1 MSSRHTL
8 KRTVHVEG
16 IGLHTGRH
24 VRLTLSPASAGT
36 GVRFVRTDMG
46 REVPARVECLSRL
59 DHATRLSSGEAS
71 VETVEH
77 LLSALYA
84 LGVDDARIEL
94 DGPEVPI
101 LDGSATPFVDLVLE
115 AGLRALSVPRCQI
128 EILCPIEVRRG
139 DKWMR
144 VSPAPELR
152 VSYSI
157 SFEHPALRQQ
167 SASFALTPEVF
178 ASEIAPARTFGFLH
192 EVEALRRN
200 GLARGGTLDNALVFG
215 EEGALSPLRFED
227 ECVRHKI
234 LDAVGD
240 LALLGLPLRGHVE
253 AHRAGHALHAALA
266 QAVIAAPHAYRVVT
280 DAPRVRA
287 EAASVALAAAV

>member
-16 IGLHTGRH
+16 VGLHTGRR
-24 VRLTLSPASAGT
+24 VRLSLAPAEASSGL
-36 GVRFVRTDMG
+36 RFVRTDLG
-46 REVPARVECLSRL
+46 REIPARVECLSRL

-101 LDGSATPFVDLVLE
+101 LDGSASPFVDLVLA
-115 AGLRALSVPRCQI
+115 AGLRALAVPRCHL
-128 EILCPIEVRRG
+128 EIVRPVEVRRG

-152 VSYSI
+152 LSYGI
-157 SFEHPALRQQ
+157 SFDHPALRQQ
-167 SASFALTPEVF
+167 SASFTLQPEVF
-178 ASEIAPARTFGFLH
+178 ASQIAPARTFGFLR
-192 EVEALRRN
+192 EVEALRRS
-200 GLARGGTLDNALVFG
+200 GLVRGGTLDNALVFG
-215 EEGALSPLRFED
+215 DEGALTPLRFED

-234 LDAVGD
+234 LDAIGD

-266 QAVIAAPHAYRVVT
+266 QAIIAAPHAYRVVVS
-280 DAPRVRA
+280 APHPRA
-287 EAASVALAAAV
+287 GAGVALAAAV